1 MDPCLADSSH
11 NLAVLSIHPMNV
23 WIYVWIYPSI
33 DPTINLYQSIGIS
46 QLPSGFVSIFHFGMV
61 PFLGLP
67 KVHPKSR
74 PLQPG
79 RTGWHCRDCGKPLS
93 NLHRNG
99 WYPWKHGWFIALT
112 CFFFVN
118 SLEPFLVLSLQ
129 SFPQLIN
136 GMMLQESPYSIT
148 DEVSGSVWVSHW
160 DLGEILMAVM
170 AILSTKYPNWTTQD
184 EGFQREMSKTTG
196 NLPAIAFSL
205 TIPPLEKTGFKI
217 VDDHNGEIRVAGVIL
232 SINALF
238 ASVCIGIDSASAH
251 FYSMPNCTSI
261 QPRGSVAE
269 LRVHAAESARP
280 RTVAMC
286 FTGSLL
292 LADIRWLEAYRN
304 RPCNKYNIL
313 TTWTLQVWRSWL
325 YVTTCCGR
333 RKHTWWRWK
342 LWWCW
347 NPHPFSLQ
355 ASKFT
360 KAWEEHGTIQIHYPL
375 VIKHSY
381 WKWP

>member
-79 RTGWHCRDCGKPLS
+79 RTGWHCRDCGKPSS

-148 DEVSGSVWVSHW
+148 DEVSGSDGYHIGISARFWWPWWLCRQFISQLDYPGW
-160 DLGEILMAVM
+160 RFPAWNEQNNRKPSSDCILFNH
-170 AILSTKYPNWTTQD
+170 SS
-184 EGFQREMSKTTG
+184 G
-196 NLPAIAFSL
+196 
-205 TIPPLEKTGFKI
+205 KTGFI
-217 VDDHNGEIRVAGVIL
+217 VDDHNGEIRVTGVIL
-232 SINALF
+232 HAQHLH
-238 ASVCIGIDSASAH
+238 SAQGLSSRIA
-251 FYSMPNCTSI
+251 CT
-261 QPRGSVAE
+261 
-269 LRVHAAESARP
+269 
-280 RTVAMC
+280 C
-286 FTGSLL
+286 
-292 LADIRWLEAYRN
+292 
-304 RPCNKYNIL
+304 
-313 TTWTLQVWRSWL
+313 
-325 YVTTCCGR
+325 R
-333 RKHTWWRWK
+333 RKH
-342 LWWCW
+342 
-347 NPHPFSLQ
+347 Q
-355 ASKFT
+355 AQDCRDVL
-360 KAWEEHGTIQIHYPL
+360 HR
-375 VIKHSY
+375 
-381 WKWP
+381 